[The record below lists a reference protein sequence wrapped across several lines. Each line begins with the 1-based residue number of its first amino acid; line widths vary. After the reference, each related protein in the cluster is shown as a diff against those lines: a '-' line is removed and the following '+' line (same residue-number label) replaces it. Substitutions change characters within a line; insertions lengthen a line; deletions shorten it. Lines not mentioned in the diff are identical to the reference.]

1 MGWPEIGLI
10 LVVGLL
16 LFGPD
21 KLPGM
26 AKQAGQFVRTV
37 RQMADNAKNDLGRE
51 MGQDFS
57 DLNLRDLDA
66 RGRPPARPRPARR
79 ARARASGPHPASRR
93 GPAPRRRGHLS
104 RRPLPAGTAR
114 DLVVPAGLRRSASR

>member
-1 MGWPEIGLI
+1 MLGMGWPEIGLL

-37 RQMADNAKNDLGRE
+37 RQMAENAKNDLGRE

-57 DLNLRDLDA
+57 ELNLRDLD
-66 RGRPPARPRPARR
+66 PREVVRR
-79 ARARASGPHPASRR
+79 HVLDQPGE
-93 GPAPRRRGHLS
+93 PAPVRQDRIL
-104 RRPLPAGTAR
+104 RPGE
-114 DLVVPAGLRRSASR
+114 VPPHDDEAT